1 LFWPGPGRATASH
14 EPVASL
20 VILAM
25 AILAFATVM
34 LVVAPKVQIGREPAA
49 AG

>member
-1 LFWPGPGRATASH
+1 MNRSLP
-14 EPVASL
+14 L

-49 AG
+49 AGLKPYTP